1 MLTYDPPVDD
11 IVFLMK
17 AFGYDR
23 VSDLEA
29 FENYDLETAR
39 MFLEEGG
46 EFFSEE
52 VLPTNREGDK
62 EGIEWDPETKAVTTP
77 DSFKD
82 IWGQIAANGY
92 LGLNT
97 PTEYGGME
105 APYTIGTMFSEFGT
119 AANKSLSMC
128 GGLSSGLT
136 IALLENASEEQKE
149 TVIPKLANGEWGAT
163 MALTEP
169 HCGTD
174 LGMIRTKAEPVDDE
188 DNAYRLSGNKIWI
201 TFGEH
206 DLTDNIVHFVLAKL
220 PDAPE
225 GTDGIS
231 AFLVPKY
238 LPDGTRNDV
247 HCAGIDHKMGIHASP
262 TCEMKYDGAKGWMVG
277 EPHEGM
283 KSMFVMM
290 NEARLKVGVE
300 GPALSEIAYQTAL
313 NWAKDRKQGKALDPD
328 KRDPDAKADNI
339 LVHPD
344 VRRMLADVKA
354 STEGMRSLVAWTSIQ
369 MDLAHEHPDEEKRQE
384 AEDLVSL
391 LTPIIKAYCT
401 KQGFENVSEALQVT
415 GGSGYTKDLPIE
427 QYLRDMR
434 IAMIYEGTNHIQALD
449 LVGRKLT
456 KDDGRLYRTFQSR
469 ITELISECDGVEEME
484 EFIEPLKDAS
494 QELTD
499 LTMKLGAK
507 AADDR
512 EQAGAAAS
520 NYLHHFALTAIAYT
534 WARQVKYAIDHD
546 SDQLET
552 KRKTARYF
560 YEMILPERKALA
572 KQVEAGKEPMMDFER
587 SEF

>member
-23 VSDLEA
+23 ISDLEA